1 MFEKL
6 NAGRRGGV
14 RQVLSSGAVV
24 LAAHVVIGVV
34 AVWATLRPQV
44 ATGAESPP
52 VLLPWPAEPARDRS
66 PAVPNGVTDPLPP
79 VLDLATDRPIGLPPI
94 DRGGTFDPTQW
105 LHPGV
110 VVGSASG
117 EEVGPLSSE
126 VVDERPMLLAG
137 PTPRYPE
144 ALRRA
149 GVAGRVVLEVVVD
162 TLGRVEPRSVSIVAS
177 PDPGFAAPAR
187 DYVLR
192 ALFRPAREHGRPVR
206 VLVRLPIDF
215 ALTTAR

>member
-1 MFEKL
+1 METSSGGDSMFDKL
-6 NAGRRGGV
+6 NAGRRGGA

-24 LAAHVVIGVV
+24 LAAHVVIGAV

-79 VLDLATDRPIGLPPI
+79 VLDLATDSPIGLPPI

-117 EEVGPLSSE
+117 EEAGPLSSE

-137 PTPRYPE
+137 PTPRYPGRCDE
-144 ALRRA
+144 RA
-149 GVAGRVVLEVVVD
+149 SQAAWSW
-162 TLGRVEPRSVSIVAS
+162 RSSS
-177 PDPGFAAPAR
+177 TP
-187 DYVLR
+187 
-192 ALFRPAREHGRPVR
+192 
-206 VLVRLPIDF
+206 
-215 ALTTAR
+215 